1 MSGAFLDTNILIYA
15 FSSDAKARRAQALL
29 QDPFTVGVQGL
40 NEFGSV
46 ARRKLQLDWP
56 AVATAVNQ
64 IAVLSSNIVE
74 TTFSDIQRSISLAE
88 RYRLQLFDAL
98 MLAVALRAGCTT
110 FLSEDMHD
118 GLVIDDRLTISD
130 PFADK
135 SAFHGRQ

>member
-1 MSGAFLDTNILIYA
+1 MSGAFLDTNILVYA

-64 IAVLSSNIVE
+64 IAVLSSSIVE
-74 TTFSDIQRSISLAE
+74 TTFPDIQ
-88 RYRLQLFDAL
+88 
-98 MLAVALRAGCTT
+98 
-110 FLSEDMHD
+110 
-118 GLVIDDRLTISD
+118 
-130 PFADK
+130 
-135 SAFHGRQ
+135 